1 MLQTWLT
8 ALCWCVTVSVRV
20 VLTAVGISPFHVSTY
35 MSAVRTTATED
46 MLLIDMPLQ
55 LKLASASCMWPAV
68 AHNHLVHKTWAEYV
82 AGCEAPVYNSS
93 IGG

>member
-1 MLQTWLT
+1 MLWTWLT
-8 ALCWCVTVSVRV
+8 ALCWCVTVFVRV

-68 AHNHLVHKTWAEYV
+68 TPGHPWSLTHSWSEDLRAACCHGLKPA
-82 AGCEAPVYNSS
+82 
-93 IGG
+93 